1 MVRHNL
7 GWMYS
12 TQNLSALAIRYLTE
26 VVEKSPQHY
35 KALYVKAKEHYKLK
49 SMRLQIS
56 L

>member
-35 KALYVKAKEHYKLK
+35 KALYVKAK
-49 SMRLQIS
+49 RALQVKRA
-56 L
+56 

>member
-26 VVEKSPQHY
+26 VVAPLTYLVKS
-35 KALYVKAKEHYKLK
+35 KK
-49 SMRLQIS
+49 SITS
-56 L
+56 